1 MCQMN
6 SGAEAGNLLIL
17 IADVAT
23 PSRVR

>member
-17 IADVAT
+17 ITDVAT
-23 PSRVR
+23 PSCVR